1 MINLNN
7 KKKTLGQ
14 VDIIR
19 EINSA
24 EREGREVNFSN
35 CIISDLS
42 VISDKIKGGLNLENS
57 EIKSSVFLGEII
69 IIGDLN
75 LKNSVIEGSLYLGN
89 CTIKDDLLLE
99 NTIIKGAINL
109 VGAEINGNINARNAT
124 VSGFLGLSKAK
135 IGGDVILEDVKL
147 KSSDYEELTI
157 RGDLLLNDTIING
170 GLNLGR
176 LLTEGLIDM
185 ENTIINDNLVL
196 TGIKGEVDMSTI
208 KLGGKKI
215 V

>member
-7 KKKTLGQ
+7 KKKVLGQ

-24 EREGREVNFSN
+24 EKEGREVNFSN

-42 VISDKIKGGLNLENS
+42 VISDKIKEGLNLENS